1 MPIKRKARVNRRE
14 CVACGCCAVVCPK
27 KAISIEHGVYADVDE
42 TKCVGCSRCALE
54 CPASAIHMEVMSHEA

>member
-1 MPIKRKARVNRRE
+1 MRGLRLLCGGMPE
-14 CVACGCCAVVCPK
+14 